1 MNTTSLWC
9 SHVFLS
15 ELTIEI
21 MLPQWLVLLCGLL
34 CLDRSSS
41 AVPIQTGQAAP
52 LAAAQGTALPRA
64 VLVEWGPRGAS
75 VAIPGL
81 EVPVQADALLKTIP
95 GSKEAASS
103 VTRLKD
109 TSTVINSLRDALTKV
124 PMPRYLLASLP
135 TLEDYFSFYF
145 KNAFAAVPKV
155 KDAFPIL
162 LKDVT
167 SGINVATATKEGSS
181 DDSRRL
187 AKNLPIIIG
196 PALPLA
202 GEAQTLVIRPST
214 VQQAASLTAQTSNGA
229 PSADERMLGLLA
241 EQLYTVPFPV
251 PIPGQVSSIDNNT

>member
-15 ELTIEI
+15 ELTTQI
-21 MLPQWLVLLCGLL
+21 MLPQWQVLLCWLL
-34 CLDRSSS
+34 SLDRSSL
-41 AVPIQTGQAAP
+41 AVPVKNGQAAP

-75 VAIPGL
+75 VPIPGL

-109 TSTVINSLRDALTKV
+109 TSTVTNSFRDAVTKV
-124 PMPRYLLASLP
+124 PLPRDLLASLP
-135 TLEDYFSFYF
+135 TLEDFFSFYF
-145 KNAFAAVPKV
+145 KSASAAGPNV

-167 SGINVATATKEGSS
+167 SGINVATAPKEGSS
-181 DDSRRL
+181 DDFRRF

-196 PALPLA
+196 PAPPVV

-214 VQQAASLTAQTSNGA
+214 VQPAVILTAQTSNGA

-241 EQLYTVPFPV
+241 EQLITVPFPV
-251 PIPGQVSSIDNNT
+251 PIPGQVSSKDDT